1 MGPFSGRLLSVSAA
15 MLPGSRTS
23 KQRHISLDSR
33 FMSQWMKAAK
43 NSHAAI
49 THISAVHHDSIT
61 TRQGSTGSSKD
72 KSQTLIEK
80 MSAEFP
86 SLTNKTE
93 NNGVGKSA
101 DSKSKANRRRGR
113 RKSS

>member
-1 MGPFSGRLLSVSAA
+1 MGPFSGRLLSVYIE
-15 MLPGSRTS
+15 MLPGSRPT

-33 FMSQWMKAAK
+33 YMSQWMKAAK

-49 THISAVHHDSIT
+49 THISAAHHDST
-61 TRQGSTGSSKD
+61 ATSVESTGSSKD

-80 MSAEFP
+80 MSAQSP
-86 SLTNKTE
+86 SVTKKTE
-93 NNGVGKSA
+93 TNGVGKSA
-101 DSKSKANRRRGR
+101 DSKPKANRRRGR

>member
-1 MGPFSGRLLSVSAA
+1 
-15 MLPGSRTS
+15 
-23 KQRHISLDSR
+23 
-33 FMSQWMKAAK
+33 MKAAK

-49 THISAVHHDSIT
+49 THVIAVHHDSIT
-61 TRQGSTGSSKD
+61 TRKGLTGSLKD

-86 SLTNKTE
+86 SLTKKTE
-93 NNGVGKSA
+93 TNGVGKSA
-101 DSKSKANRRRGR
+101 DSKQKANRRRGR

>member
-23 KQRHISLDSR
+23 KQRHIILDSR

-49 THISAVHHDSIT
+49 TQISASHLDST
-61 TRQGSTGSSKD
+61 TKMKGATGGSKD
-72 KSQTLIEK
+72 KSQSLIGK
-80 MSAEFP
+80 MSTQFP
-86 SLTNKTE
+86 SLTKNIKT
-93 NNGVGKSA
+93 GVDRTSDESKQKGK
-101 DSKSKANRRRGR
+101 RRKGR